1 MSCDAVMKCSGSEV
15 LLCMCGGGISLLG
28 FFFFWLLVFV
38 LKFVGGFFSMMT
50 CLSFEGLLVLFVGSL
65 AG

>member
-1 MSCDAVMKCSGSEV
+1 MYVWWWDFFAF
-15 LLCMCGGGISLLG
+15 

-38 LKFVGGFFSMMT
+38 LKFVEGFFSMVT

>member
-1 MSCDAVMKCSGSEV
+1 MYVWWWDFFA
-15 LLCMCGGGISLLG
+15 

-38 LKFVGGFFSMMT
+38 LKFVEGFFSMVT